1 MSSFFTTPASQK
13 KRKRTDSSRTPLQK
27 RRNVTSTGKSSTR
40 LPPPSKKKQARDE
53 SISGSDSEDENSRGA
68 RDAASIDG
76 SEESEYENETAAERR
91 LRLAEQYLENV
102 REEVDEVGFD
112 AAEIDRDLIAER
124 LKEDVAETKGKLHK
138 HIADTLDWGRA
149 KTAKMA
155 WGGNASTGIARS
167 KSTDGEH
174 DYLYAV
180 SKDNVIVKWEV
191 PKPFIKAASTRTKF
205 NGEGLAS
212 TTSSV
217 DQTPSVNGLN
227 GQAQSTKRTRTP
239 RKLAHFSCRRPPT
252 SIPLAPSVTL
262 HTGKILCVAASPS
275 GKYLATGSS
284 DKRIVIWSV
293 GGSPS
298 ELVPIKTFTQHRDA
312 VLALSFRIALGG
324 GTVSAAASRGNISG
338 GANQMFSAS
347 ADRTIKLWDLDAMTY
362 VETLFG
368 HQDTVVDVAGCAG
381 EKCVSVGSRDRTARF
396 WKVVEENQL
405 VFRGGGVHKARGENV
420 PGTAFS
426 LASKM
431 DGKDEQRPEVKG
443 YAEGSIDRVA
453 LIDEETFVTGSDNG
467 SICLW
472 TIHKKKPV
480 FTIPLAHGLDPLIT
494 REEALAEDP
503 ALIKAGQGAAENWE
517 PPPQE
522 PRWITSLATVP
533 YSDLVISASWDGFIR
548 AWKVSEDKRRIE
560 AMGVVGT
567 VDERSLDANGI
578 GHTMIDEETNGDQR
592 RVNLKEQ
599 NLISGIANDVAA
611 FERGERGKDG
621 LYIAVA
627 VGKEHRLGR
636 WKKSGGS
643 NGVIVF
649 EVPFK
654 EKSEDVVINGLSEP
668 QE

>member
-13 KRKRTDSSRTPLQK
+13 KRKRTDPSQAPSQK
-27 RRNVTSTGKSSTR
+27 RRNVTSANKSGAR
-40 LPPPSKKKQARDE
+40 PPPASKRRQARDE
-53 SISGSDSEDENSRGA
+53 SISGSDSDDEGPRGPQ
-68 RDAASIDG
+68 DDASIEG

-155 WGGNASTGIARS
+155 WGGSACTGIARS

-180 SKDNVIVKWEV
+180 SKDNVVVKWEV

-205 NGEGLAS
+205 DGEGQAS
-212 TTSSV
+212 TTSSI
-217 DQTPSVNGLN
+217 DQTPSTNGIN
-227 GQAQSTKRTRTP
+227 GQSQSSKRSRTP
-239 RKLAHFSCRRPPT
+239 RRLAHFSCRRPPSST
-252 SIPLAPSVTL
+252 PFAPGVTL
-262 HTGKILCVAASPS
+262 HTGKILCIAAAPS

-293 GGSPS
+293 GSSPS

-312 VLALSFRIALGG
+312 VLGLSFRIALGG
-324 GTVSAAASRGNISG
+324 GSVTTTASRGNISG

-368 HQDTVVDVAGCAG
+368 HQDTVVDVAACAG
-381 EKCVSVGSRDRTARF
+381 EKCVSVGARDRTARF

-420 PGTAFS
+420 PGAAFS
-426 LASKM
+426 LASKLN
-431 DGKDEQRPEVKG
+431 DGDEHRPEVKG

-453 LIDEETFVTGSDNG
+453 LVDEETFVTGSDNG

-472 TIHKKKPV
+472 NIHKKKPI
-480 FTIPLAHGLDPLIT
+480 FTIPLAHGLDPLLT

-503 ALIKAGQGAAENWE
+503 ALTKAGRGAAENWE

-522 PRWITSLATVP
+522 PRYITGLATVP
-533 YSDLVISASWDGFIR
+533 YSDVVISASWDGCIR
-548 AWKVSEDKRRIE
+548 AWKVSEDKRRIDG
-560 AMGVVGT
+560 MGVIGT
-567 VDERSLDANGI
+567 VDERSLDPDGI
-578 GHTMIDEETNGDQR
+578 GDAMIGEKTNGHQQG
-592 RVNLKEQ
+592 VNLKEQ
-599 NLISGIANDVAA
+599 KLVRGIANDVTA

-621 LYIAVA
+621 LYIAMA

-636 WKKSGGS
+636 WKKTDGS
-643 NGVIVF
+643 NGVVIF

-654 EKSEDVVINGLSEP
+654 EKSEDVVANGSSKP
-668 QE
+668 QG